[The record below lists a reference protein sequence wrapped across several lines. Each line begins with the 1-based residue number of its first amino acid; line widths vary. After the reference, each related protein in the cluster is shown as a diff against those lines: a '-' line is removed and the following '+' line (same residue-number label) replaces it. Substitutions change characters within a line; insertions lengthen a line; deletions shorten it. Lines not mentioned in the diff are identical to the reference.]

1 MPCSSKVR
9 DTIQRKKENEKME
22 KKTMEKQKVSVKKQQ
37 WKPGNMLY
45 PLPAVLVS
53 LGREGEKPNMITV
66 AWTGTVCTNPPMV
79 YISVR
84 PERYSHAI
92 LKETKTFVI
101 NLTTEKLLK
110 ATDYCGVRSGRDVD
124 KFKETGLTAVPGPVT
139 GCPMVEESPVNLE
152 CRVKEIKALGSHDLF
167 LAEVVAVHVSE
178 DYMEGNGRFRLNR
191 TGLVA
196 YSHGEYFSL
205 GKSLGT
211 FGYSVRKPVKKKA
224 KRRR

>member
-1 MPCSSKVR
+1 
-9 DTIQRKKENEKME
+9 ME

-191 TGLVA
+191 TDWWPIPTENISA
-196 YSHGEYFSL
+196 WENPSEP
-205 GKSLGT
+205 
-211 FGYSVRKPVKKKA
+211 SVIP
-224 KRRR
+224 

>member
-1 MPCSSKVR
+1 MLCSSKVR
-9 DTIQRKKENEKME
+9 NTIQRKKENEKME

-101 NLTTEKLLK
+101 NLTTEKTSESHRLLRCPFRK
-110 ATDYCGVRSGRDVD
+110 GCG
-124 KFKETGLTAVPGPVT
+124 
-139 GCPMVEESPVNLE
+139 
-152 CRVKEIKALGSHDLF
+152 
-167 LAEVVAVHVSE
+167 
-178 DYMEGNGRFRLNR
+178 
-191 TGLVA
+191 
-196 YSHGEYFSL
+196 
-205 GKSLGT
+205 
-211 FGYSVRKPVKKKA
+211 
-224 KRRR
+224 